1 MLLKFQPNFIKFP
14 RNSIYAAV
22 SLRVHRVLCETC
34 SFKEL
39 FHSLPIVG
47 LLTKDKE
54 IGNVSI
60 KTFTIESES
69 KHALLQHHWNH
80 NFFSTSQYRWPWLI
94 PKNFQSVDFVDFGRN
109 FPSGGFV
116 SLSQSPLQRHSS
128 SYSTSSS
135 QSQLMINYI
144 LLWCVLFHPDSIFFL
159 ILNQIGG
166 SLYQHG
172 VVCTREGW
180 TESWG
185 WRWLSSCKDH
195 SDDDVCTWWSSPG

>member
-1 MLLKFQPNFIKFP
+1 MNVAYCIFEYNATIKYFSLPILIKVDPALKTWNPYAMLLKFQPNFIKFP

-22 SLRVHRVLCETC
+22 SLRIHRVLCETC

-109 FPSGGFV
+109 FPSAGGFDFKFPPHYH
-116 SLSQSPLQRHSS
+116 SLPCNATRHHV
-128 SYSTSSS
+128 
-135 QSQLMINYI
+135 QPHLHN
-144 LLWCVLFHPDSIFFL
+144 
-159 ILNQIGG
+159 LN
-166 SLYQHG
+166 L
-172 VVCTREGW
+172 
-180 TESWG
+180 
-185 WRWLSSCKDH
+185 
-195 SDDDVCTWWSSPG
+195 

>member
-109 FPSGGFV
+109 FPSAGGFV
-116 SLSQSPLQRHSS
+116 SLSQSALQRHSS

-135 QSQLMINYI
+135 QSQLII
-144 LLWCVLFHPDSIFFL
+144 LIAVIFYFDVFFFIPIPILIFFL
-159 ILNQIGG
+159 ILNQIGA

-180 TESWG
+180 TESWW
-185 WRWLSSCKDH
+185 WRWHLSC
-195 SDDDVCTWWSSPG
+195 

>member
-22 SLRVHRVLCETC
+22 SLRIHRVLCETC

-60 KTFTIESES
+60 KRFTIESES

-109 FPSGGFV
+109 FPSAGGFV

-135 QSQLMINYI
+135 QSQLIINYI
-144 LLWCVLFHPDSIFFL
+144 LLWCVLFHPDSNSHIFPDFEPNWSFSVPAWCCVHKGGMEEEL
-159 ILNQIGG
+159 MMKMTFIL
-166 SLYQHG
+166 
-172 VVCTREGW
+172 
-180 TESWG
+180 
-185 WRWLSSCKDH
+185 
-195 SDDDVCTWWSSPG
+195 

>member
-60 KTFTIESES
+60 KRFTIESES
-69 KHALLQHHWNH
+69 KHALLQHHRNH
-80 NFFSTSQYRWPWLI
+80 KFYSTSQY
-94 PKNFQSVDFVDFGRN
+94 
-109 FPSGGFV
+109 
-116 SLSQSPLQRHSS
+116 
-128 SYSTSSS
+128 
-135 QSQLMINYI
+135 
-144 LLWCVLFHPDSIFFL
+144 
-159 ILNQIGG
+159 
-166 SLYQHG
+166 HG
-172 VVCTREGW
+172 
-180 TESWG
+180 
-185 WRWLSSCKDH
+185 
-195 SDDDVCTWWSSPG
+195 